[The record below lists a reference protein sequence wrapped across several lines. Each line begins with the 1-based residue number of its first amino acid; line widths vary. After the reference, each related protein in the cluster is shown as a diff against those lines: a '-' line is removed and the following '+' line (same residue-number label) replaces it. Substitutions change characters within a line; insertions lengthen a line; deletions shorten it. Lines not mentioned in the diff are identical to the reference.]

1 MDYFLRMKRT
11 SPTAYC
17 DCWEKC
23 KCKSLIAGQQGP
35 RFDLLSR
42 VLTDTDLVT
51 LPNSRYVWVPV
62 NNHMIILLKTFICTC
77 DNVTL

>member
-1 MDYFLRMKRT
+1 MVENNFLQIIVNLVCTVLMGILSPFRMKRT

-35 RFDLLSR
+35 RFELLSR

-51 LPNSRYVWVPV
+51 LPNSR
-62 NNHMIILLKTFICTC
+62 
-77 DNVTL
+77 